1 MKLFSIYTLA
11 STLLSA
17 NAFTISPATVARRSM
32 ELTAENNSEEITRRD
47 AGIKTA
53 AVAASTILGFNMNTQ
68 FANAEGEDEGRL
80 IEFTVENVGG
90 EEGSTGKVVIK
101 LKPEWAPIGAGRFEK
116 LTEVG
121 FW

>member
-17 NAFTISPATVARRSM
+17 NSFTISPATVARRSM